1 MTAEFKVMGTNE
13 IISHLSEKFSSAK
26 MAAAE
31 NNALRAAGRL
41 AVVELKKAVSTYKDT
56 GATVDEVTAGNPR
69 LRNGV
74 TDNRTIKIG
83 WSSDGTM
90 QRWRL
95 VHLNEFGY
103 TRNGHTYA
111 PRGIGKIRSSYDEMQ
126 PKLKELEA
134 AELRKLL

>member
-1 MTAEFKVMGTNE
+1 MTVTLDVKGLEDLENK
-13 IISHLSEKFSSAK
+13 LSQKFSDRKVALYV
-26 MAAAE
+26 
-31 NNALRAAGRL
+31 NNALTIAGRY
-41 AVVELKKAVSTYKDT
+41 AVAELKQAAESYRDT
-56 GATVDEVTAGNPR
+56 GATVNEITAGKPR
-69 LRNGV
+69 LRGGV
-74 TDNRTIKIG
+74 RNIKIG
-83 WSSDGTM
+83 WSGDGSK

-103 TRNGHTYA
+103 TRNGRTYA

>member
-1 MTAEFKVMGTNE
+1 MFWDCPQRLANLFLQFTV
-13 IISHLSEKFSSAK
+13 AK
-26 MAAAE
+26 YI
-31 NNALRAAGRL
+31 NNALTIAGRY
-41 AVVELKKAVSTYKDT
+41 AVVELKQAAASYRDT
-56 GATVDEVTAGNPR
+56 GATVNEITAGKPR
-69 LRNGV
+69 LRGGV
-74 TDNRTIKIG
+74 RNIKIG
-83 WSSDGTM
+83 WSGDGSK

-103 TRNGHTYA
+103 TRNGRTYA